1 MGRLF
6 TFEMSIRNGHKL
18 ISDGPYAWVRHPA
31 YTGFFSIFIGLGLWH
46 ATKVCAYHFPIY
58 NCPGDSC
65 MVVFKKG
72 SYVTECGTLNTF
84 LGRGAALVL
93 TTLVSIV
100 SLGLVARMSK
110 EDDALRKTFGEQWD
124 EWAKQVPYKLIPR
137 IY

>member
-1 MGRLF
+1 
-6 TFEMSIRNGHKL
+6 
-18 ISDGPYAWVRHPA
+18 
-31 YTGFFSIFIGLGLWH
+31 
-46 ATKVCAYHFPIY
+46 
-58 NCPGDSC
+58 